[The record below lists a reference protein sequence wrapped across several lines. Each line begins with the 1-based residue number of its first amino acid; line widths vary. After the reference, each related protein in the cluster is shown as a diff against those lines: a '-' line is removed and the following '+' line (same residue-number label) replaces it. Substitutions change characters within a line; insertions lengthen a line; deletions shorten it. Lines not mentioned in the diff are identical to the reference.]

1 MVEARI
7 GKDFEAGADGT
18 ALWVIGPVDE
28 ARYTGLDD
36 GAGAHAARLDG
47 DVERSISKT
56 IVGEKAGGFAKDNHF
71 RVGRGIIIANCA
83 VGRSSENLAVMNEH
97 RADRNFAACGCG
109 ARFTQGLL
117 HELDVNFHCRRENNT
132 LKQGEKERE
141 KALLDNWGGGKQTR
155 RMRELLGR
163 LFQVDFLKGLAVTF
177 RAQHPKN
184 IVTEQYP
191 LERPM
196 VAERYRGAPRLN
208 NNPETGE
215 TLCIGC
221 NLCALACPENLIVVG
236 WQRDDATRRKVQTNF
251 TYDTSRCMFCGL
263 CEDACPVDALELTQD
278 FEMAYFTREGAI
290 WDRHRLEQGP
300 TPARYTR

>member
-1 MVEARI
+1 VGE
-7 GKDFEAGADGT
+7 DFEAGANG
-18 ALWVIGPVDE
+18 AAFGIVGAVDE
-28 ARYTGLDD
+28 ARDAGLDN
-36 GAGAHAARLDG
+36 GAGAHAAGLDG
-47 DVERSISKT
+47 DVERGINEA
-56 IVGEKAGGFAKDNHF
+56 VVAEKAGGFAKGDYF
-71 RVGRGIIIANCA
+71 CVSGGVA
-83 VGRSSENLAVMNEH
+83 VADSAVVRTRQNLAVVDEH
-97 RADRNFAACGCG
+97 SADGDFASLGRRT
-109 ARFTQGLL
+109 RFGQGFL
-117 HELDVNFHCRRENNT
+117 HELDVRFHVGPENNT
-132 LKQGEKERE
+132 PEKNDG
-141 KALLDNWGGGKQTR
+141 LLDNWGVGKHTR
-155 RMRELLGR
+155 RMRELLER

-177 RAQHPKN
+177 RTQHPKN

-236 WQRDDATRRKVQTNF
+236 WQRDDATRRKVLTTF